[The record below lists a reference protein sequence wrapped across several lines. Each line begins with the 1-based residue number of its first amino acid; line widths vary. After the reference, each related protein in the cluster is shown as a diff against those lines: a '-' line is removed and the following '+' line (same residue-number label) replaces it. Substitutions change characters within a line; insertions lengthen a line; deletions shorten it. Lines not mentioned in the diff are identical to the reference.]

1 MQLTLCLL
9 VLMVQFGEPNPILA
23 SFKREDMLGPDL
35 LLDVFEEE
43 MEELQMLIR
52 DLQGGPITKDIL
64 EDINK
69 KLEEVENKVIKTAYD
84 QEEAYKQDVLRTVEK
99 NKDIEEELALK
110 KLLLDDMDM
119 DKDDLVRT
127 IVVATSLVI
136 SCMALI
142 ITIARRRNSRG
153 YNVRSSVEQ
162 I

>member
-43 MEELQMLIR
+43 MEELEMLIR

-69 KLEEVENKVIKTAYD
+69 KLEEVVDKMIKTAYD
-84 QEEAYKQDVLRTVEK
+84 QEAYKQDVMTAEK

-110 KLLLDDMDM
+110 NMLLDDMDM
-119 DKDDLVRT
+119 DMDDLVRT
-127 IVVATSLVI
+127 TVVAISLVI
-136 SCMALI
+136 SCLALI
-142 ITIARRRNSRG
+142 ITIRGRNSRG
-153 YNVRSSVEQ
+153 TDVRSSVEQ

>member
-43 MEELQMLIR
+43 MEELEMLIR
-52 DLQGGPITKDIL
+52 DLQGGPITKDIM

-69 KLEEVENKVIKTAYD
+69 KLEEVEDKVIKTAYD
-84 QEEAYKQDVLRTVEK
+84 QEAYKQDVLKTAEK

-153 YNVRSSVEQ
+153 YDVRSSVEQ

>member
-1 MQLTLCLL
+1 MKLTICLL
-9 VLMVQFGEPNPILA
+9 VFMFHFGEPNPRYLT
-23 SFKREDMLGPDL
+23 SFNREDMFRPDL

-69 KLEEVENKVIKTAYD
+69 KLEEVVDKMIKTAYD
-84 QEEAYKQDVLRTVEK
+84 QEAYKQDVMTAEK

-110 KLLLDDMDM
+110 KLLLEDKDMDM
-119 DKDDLVRT
+119 DDLVRT
-127 IVVATSLVI
+127 TVVALSLGI
-136 SCMALI
+136 SCLALM
-142 ITIARRRNSRG
+142 ITIRGRNSRG
-153 YNVRSSVEQ
+153 TDVRSSVEQ